1 MKRGYLLIILIS
13 LSTLELVAQSI
24 ESTLVYANEQFEVG
38 NYQNS
43 ALAFER
49 VIFFSEGKVD
59 FSVYTK
65 LADSYRLNNNAERAI
80 KFYDIAQYQ
89 ADNDSARNEIIFR
102 KVFTYL
108 QLKEFDQGLIAL
120 FDLKTNS
127 NEQTQF
133 RKEYLKGIIY
143 YLKDDYE
150 RSIDVFDEYLSLQ
163 EKEALKFNELK
174 NQLKKAENIKPNLAM
189 WLSVFIPGSGQMLYG
204 DFKDGLNSMML
215 TAAFVTLYFN
225 YVMDFSLVEGY
236 LVVLPWFQ
244 RYHRGGYQNAKEN
257 ALEKQELIRS
267 KVYQELVL
275 MHPEKIK

>member
-13 LSTLELVAQSI
+13 FSTLKLIAQSI
-24 ESTLVYANEQFEVG
+24 ESTLVYANEQFDIG

-49 VIFFSEGKVD
+49 IIFFSKGNVNHK
-59 FSVYTK
+59 VYTQ
-65 LADSYRLNNNAERAI
+65 LADSYRLDGNPVRAI

-89 ADNDSARNEIIFR
+89 AATDSARNEIIFR

-120 FDLKTNS
+120 FDLRS
-127 NEQTQF
+127 NNNAQTQF

-150 RSIDVFDEYLSLQ
+150 RAIKVFDDYLSEQ
-163 EKEALKFNELK
+163 EKEVLSFNELK
-174 NQLKKAENIKPNLAM
+174 MQLNKAKKIKPNLAM

-267 KVYQELVL
+267 RVYQELVL
-275 MHPEKIK
+275 MHPNRIK